1 MKNRLKIVSFVLIL
15 LISNSLSAQNF
26 DGLNRK
32 GSTIYREYDKSHV
45 SPLLRGKH
53 GVSLGFY
60 IGLNSPVN
68 DFIPNPAYHIG
79 YNYLVFKKRK
89 RIMGHKEKYRD
100 EVKFGFGAHLQIE
113 PNHGTYFMLNYYNS
127 FFSLKGRILSWY
139 FINEFGI
146 GIYKGNHIKEEY
158 QDKLT
163 GNASLELLR
172 IRFGKSPLVLHSTLN
187 FNLKNNMFSEEKAQL
202 GIMFGVRYYFYKIK

>member
-1 MKNRLKIVSFVLIL
+1 M
-15 LISNSLSAQNF
+15 ISQLTFSAVGQTF
-26 DGLNRK
+26 EGLNRK
-32 GSTIYREYDKSHV
+32 SPTAYREYDKSFV
-45 SPLLRGKH
+45 SPTLRGKH

-60 IGLNSPVN
+60 VGLNSPVN
-68 DFIPNPAYHIG
+68 DVQPNMAYHIG

-113 PNHGTYFMLNYYNS
+113 PRHGTYFMLNYFNP

-139 FINEFGI
+139 FLNEFGI
-146 GIYKGNHIKEEY
+146 GFYKGKHIKAEFE
-158 QDKLT
+158 DKLT
-163 GNASLELLR
+163 GNASLEVLR

-187 FNLKNNMFSEEKAQL
+187 FNLKNNMFGEEKAQIGAML
-202 GIMFGVRYYFYKIK
+202 GARYYFYKTK